1 MRNLARL
8 RRREAVGRL
17 EPEPRGAPGPLEGGA
32 KAVSRTA
39 ERSEVWD
46 KILPNHSS
54 SERRIRGPQTWN
66 TEYHERS
73 CKS

>member
-17 EPEPRGAPGPLEGGA
+17 EPEPRGAARRAPWKGA
-32 KAVSRTA
+32 PKAVSRTA

-46 KILPNHSS
+46 KILQNHSGAALL
-54 SERRIRGPQTWN
+54 ERTIIL
-66 TEYHERS
+66 Y
-73 CKS
+73 